1 MVRALF
7 LAAVLAAV
15 LAGAALA
22 AGGEKVQTRF
32 TAADQ
37 AAAKRAVA
45 RRTDLGSASGW
56 TGGLTKPDLSAAPT
70 CANFHPKQRDL
81 VMTGAAASK
90 WSYSGLQIYTQSQ
103 VMKTPAMVAADWQ
116 RTVVAPTA
124 IPCQRSHLLKVL
136 GPGVTFVS
144 FRRVVFPAVATR
156 SRAYVLLVDVKTQTG
171 KVRVAIELVVIGHGR
186 TEITI
191 ESTAPNL
198 AQKVVAQADAQLARA
213 LVARAT

>member
-1 MVRALF
+1 
-7 LAAVLAAV
+7 VLAAV
-15 LAGAALA
+15 VTGGALA

-32 TAADQ
+32 TAAGQ

-45 RRTDLGSASGW
+45 RRADLGSSAGW
-56 TGGLTKPDLSAAPT
+56 TGGPTKPDLSAGPT
-70 CANFHPKQRDL
+70 CANFHPRQHDL

-90 WSYSGLQIYTQSQ
+90 WSYAGLQIYTQSQ
-103 VMKTPAMVAADWQ
+103 VLKTPAMVAADWQ
-116 RTVVAPTA
+116 RTVVAPAA
-124 IPCQRSHLLKVL
+124 IPCQRSHLVKEL
-136 GPGVTFVS
+136 GAGVTFVG
-144 FRRVVFPAVATR
+144 FRRVLFPAVATR

-171 KVRVAIELVVIGHGR
+171 KVRVAIEMVVIGTGR